1 MLKIELFTFNPFGE
15 NTYVLSDETNQ
26 CVIVDPGCYT
36 MEEKEEL
43 SRYIA
48 DNGLKPVKIL
58 LTHAHIDHVLGI
70 NYLTGKYNLP
80 IVMNEIEVELLRS
93 AAVYGQMWGIQ
104 VEPSPEPTSFLKEGD
119 IFNFGNCN
127 FEVYFTPGHSPG
139 SLCFLHRESLQ
150 LLAGDV
156 LFNESIGRTDL
167 PGGNFE
173 TLERSIK
180 EKLYTMDDK
189 VIVYPGH
196 GPSTTIGHEKQHNP
210 FVR

>member
-36 MEEKEEL
+36 MDEKEEL